1 MGIIYLVQPR
11 GSKIRS
17 IDRLKPKERK
27 KPANCNN
34 TNVKFGKH
42 LSSLSDLK
50 DRYERLVGDV
60 DVSVIVEIS
69 DNQILEFE
77 SLLKKIFAKYI
88 ENFQEESQTSTRE
101 WMSGITIEDAKRTIL
116 SEFEKYKNQIKVNF
130 FKK

>member
-11 GSKIRS
+11 GSRIRS

-42 LSSLSDLK
+42 LSNLSDLK

-60 DVSVIVEIS
+60 DVSVIVEIP

-77 SLLKKIFAKYI
+77 SLLKKVFVKYI

-116 SEFEKYKNQIKVNF
+116 SEFEKYKNQII
-130 FKK
+130 

>member
-60 DVSVIVEIS
+60 DVSVIVEIP

>member
-11 GSKIRS
+11 GSRIRS

-42 LSSLSDLK
+42 LSNLSDLK

-60 DVSVIVEIS
+60 DVSVIVEIP

-77 SLLKKIFAKYI
+77 SLLKKVFAEYI
-88 ENFQEESQTSTRE
+88 ENFQQESQTSTRE

-116 SEFEKYKNQIKVNF
+116 SEFEKYKNQII
-130 FKK
+130 

>member
-11 GSKIRS
+11 GSRIRS

-42 LSSLSDLK
+42 LSIMSDLK

-60 DVSVIVEIS
+60 DVSVIVEIP

-77 SLLKKIFAKYI
+77 SLLKKVFVKYI

-116 SEFEKYKNQIKVNF
+116 SEFEKYKNQII
-130 FKK
+130 

>member
-60 DVSVIVEIS
+60 DVSVIVEIP

-77 SLLKKIFAKYI
+77 SLLKKVFAKYI
-88 ENFQEESQTSTRE
+88 KNFQEETQTSTRE

>member
-11 GSKIRS
+11 GSRIRS

-60 DVSVIVEIS
+60 DVSVIVEIP

-77 SLLKKIFAKYI
+77 SLLKKVFAKYI